1 MASVVSQPRNHYSM
15 FHQDLK
21 GVRDTKMVK
30 KSGLDHEFRRLEPPW
45 LVLSF
50 TTTTT
55 TTTNTNTNTNTTT
68 TTITTT
74 ATTTATTTVTTAA
87 AATTTTTT
95 TTTTTATNIFYSFFI
110 HIHIRNLRRLNYIKM
125 LVKTVAKRF
134 CMQFSWKCGQNTPI
148 YY

>member
-55 TTTNTNTNTNTTT
+55 TTTNTNTNTTT

-87 AATTTTTT
+87 AATTTTT